1 MNINRSSEDESEMV
15 LHIKEFEPEMIYPTT
30 SQMYN
35 KDSWGAKTVV
45 IGKPACFEK
54 GTKILLYNGE
64 RKSVEDV
71 EVGDIIMGDDSTPR
85 NVLTLSRGRDVMYK
99 IIPKIG
105 EPLVVNKHHI
115 LTIVKTKGNN
125 KGQVIDIELNDFMK
139 LNSKNKSTY
148 NWIRVPVQ
156 FPKIYQKID
165 PYIVGFFIDG
175 DYSFIKREFI
185 KKHFNISDN
194 IIDKLIEKNVPTIPT
209 SIMFSNIDDRAKY
222 LAGMLDSKATYNSIT
237 KRFDIPLPSE
247 ELCEQVMYLAGSI
260 GYYNSKIKNYK
271 GNFFTQ
277 TQQSMWSCYIYVNTN
292 TILPSK
298 IFEINYIKTVFGG
311 MFTTDFYIE
320 ELYEDDFYGFVVDG
334 NKRFLLGDFSVSH
347 NSGKCMGE
355 NTPILMYDGSIKMIQ
370 DIKVGDKLMGDDSQP
385 KTVLEVCN
393 GIDDLY
399 KVCQNKGNSYVVN
412 SNHILTLKIGNE
424 IQDVCIQTLISKC
437 ITSNYYGIKSKVKF
451 EHREVEQSPYI
462 YGRLVLDNEEILDTN
477 YIINDEWTRLEC
489 LAGILDANG
498 YYNKNNHS
506 YEIKI
511 LSKDFYK
518 NFQLLV
524 YSLGYHIAKN
534 KHNVYCIY
542 GNVEFVPS
550 RVHDTRCCT
559 KRRKDFLKTRIKIK
573 YIGKGNYYGFELDG
587 NGRYLLD
594 DCTITH
600 NTYAIKSLLYAKRH
614 IFPIGMV
621 FSGTEH
627 TSGQWGKIFPQT
639 FVFNKLRLDKIQDFL
654 HRQTLARKHLPNP
667 WAVLLLDDCAY
678 EGKLL
683 KNELFKEIFQ
693 NGRHYKMWF
702 ILSLQYPADILPTLR
717 TCIDYTFIFR
727 ENNKLTRKKIYENYA
742 SVIPSYDLFCAIM
755 DEITNDYT
763 ALVIN
768 NLSTS
773 NELEDCIF
781 WFKAPPFPDDFKF
794 GSIDFW
800 NHHYVRFNEESVS

>member
-1 MNINRSSEDESEMV
+1 MNNTRNEDESEMI
-15 LHIKEFEPEMIYPTT
+15 LHIKEFEPEMIYPSTK
-30 SQMYN
+30 QMYD

-45 IGKPACFEK
+45 IGKPACFEM
-54 GTKILLYNGE
+54 GTKILMYNGE
-64 RKSVEDV
+64 IKNVEEV
-71 EVGDIIMGDDSTPR
+71 QVGDIVMGDDSTPR
-85 NVLTLSRGRDVMYK
+85 NVLSLSRGRDTMYK

-125 KGQVIDIELNDFMK
+125 KGQIIDIELNDFIK
-139 LNSKNKSTY
+139 LSTKNKSTY
-148 NWIRVPVQ
+148 NWIRVPVE

-165 PYIVGFFIDG
+165 PYIIGFFIDG

-194 IIDKLIEKNVPTIPT
+194 IIDKLIEKNVPIIPQ
-209 SIMFSNIDDRAKY
+209 SILFSDIEDRAKY

-271 GNFFTQ
+271 SNFFTQ
-277 TQQSMWSCYIYVNTN
+277 TQQAMWSCYIYVNTN

-298 IFEINYIKTVFGG
+298 IFDINYIKTVFGG
-311 MFTTDFYIE
+311 MFTTDFYIN
-320 ELYEDDFYGFVVDG
+320 ELNENDFYGFTVDG
-334 NKRFLLGDFSVSH
+334 NKRFLLGDFSVTH
-347 NSGKCMGE
+347 NSGKCMGKD
-355 NTPILMYDGSIKMIQ
+355 TPVLMYDGTIKLIQ
-370 DIKVGDKLMGDDSQP
+370 DIKVGDKIMGDDSNP
-385 KTVLEVCN
+385 KTVLEICN

-399 KVCQNKGNSYVVN
+399 KICQHKGNSYVVN

-424 IQDVCIQTLISKC
+424 IRDMCIQSLAANC
-437 ITSNYYGIKSKVKF
+437 ITKCYGIKTKVKF
-451 EHREVEQSPYI
+451 PYKEVSQSPYI
-462 YGRLVLDNEEILDTN
+462 YGRLVMDNNELLDMN
-477 YIINDEWTRLEC
+477 YIINDEWVRNEC

-498 YYNKNNHS
+498 KYNKNNHS
-506 YEIKI
+506 YEIPNIYDK
-511 LSKDFYK
+511 FYK
-518 NFQLLV
+518 NFQLLI
-524 YSLGYHIAKN
+524 YSLGYHITRN
-534 KHNVYCIY
+534 KHTLCSIY
-542 GNVEFVPS
+542 GPVELIPC
-550 RVHDTRCCT
+550 RVHDTRCNV
-559 KRRKDFLKTRIKIK
+559 KRSNDVCKTRIKIK
-573 YIGKGNYYGFELDG
+573 YIGKGQYYGFELDG
-587 NGRYLLD
+587 NGRYLLN

-614 IFPIGMV
+614 IFPVGMV

-627 TSGQWGKIFPQT
+627 TSGQWGKIFPQS

-654 HRQTLARKHLPNP
+654 HRQTLARKHLGNP

-727 ENNKLTRKKIYENYA
+727 ENTNTTRKKIYENYA
-742 SVIPSYDLFCAIM
+742 SVIPSFSLFCAIM

-773 NELEDCIF
+773 NDLQDCIF
-781 WFKAPPFPDDFKF
+781 WFKAPPYPEDFKF
-794 GSIDFW
+794 GSVDFW
-800 NHHYVRFNEESVS
+800 NHHYVRFNEESAN